1 MSQFFMRSFGWLP
14 AVALAWAAGAP
25 GAHAEPGTPE
35 RVPGA
40 AADFSGVTLG
50 GDLPEGDPNSVR
62 LKALIDG
69 TDGLAGMPGIVLV
82 QRDSEDFARLHD
94 VFVTRGY
101 LATVVRDLSQ
111 RIKIPGNLRIV
122 VGDCG
127 EVNASYIPSERA
139 IALCHEVIAYYADNF
154 RALYPKDPERV
165 GIATVSATTFSL
177 LHELGHAFFDIFGL
191 PNLGS
196 EEDAADRI
204 AALLLLEQGGPAIV
218 QVMEGA
224 RGLQALGKLGAATW
238 DVHAFGDQ
246 RFYNVACLVLGSTH
260 RTDAILTGEDE
271 FNEGR
276 AGGCVREY
284 DRARASLDLFL
295 APYRTAVAATP
306 TPAPPLEPPAPAM
319 PPVLRPLPELLPPQP
334 QLNPLPQ
341 LRPMPWVDELAPRRS
356 IPSASR

>member
-1 MSQFFMRSFGWLP
+1 MSRCFVRNSMWLS
-14 AVALAWAAGAP
+14 AMSLAWTVGVAGAR
-25 GAHAEPGTPE
+25 AESGMPE

-40 AADFSGVTLG
+40 TADFSGVTLG
-50 GDLPEGDPNSVR
+50 GEIPEGDPNNTQ

-69 TDGLAGMPGIVLV
+69 SDGLSGMPGIVLV

-94 VFVTRGY
+94 VFVTKGY
-101 LATVVRDLSQ
+101 LATVVRDLSR
-111 RIKIPGNLRIV
+111 RIQIPGNLRII

-127 EVNASYIPSERA
+127 EVNASYVPSERA
-139 IALCHEVIAYYADNF
+139 IAICHEVIAYYADNF

-177 LHELGHAFFDIFGL
+177 LHELGHAFFHIFGL

-204 AALLLLEQGGPAIV
+204 AALLLLEQGDTAIT

-260 RTDAILTGEDE
+260 RTDAILTGEDD

-276 AGGCVREY
+276 ARGCMREY

-295 APYRTAVAATP
+295 APYRPAVAAT
-306 TPAPPLEPPAPAM
+306 TLAPPPEAPIPATR
-319 PPVLRPLPELLPPQP
+319 PVLRPLPELMQRQP
-334 QLNPLPQ
+334 QLMPLPQ
-341 LRPMPWVDELAPRRS
+341 LQPLPLGYGLSAASDPR
-356 IPSASR
+356 

>member
-1 MSQFFMRSFGWLP
+1 MFQIFSRNFKWLSAMS
-14 AVALAWAAGAP
+14 LAWTVGPAAAR
-25 GAHAEPGTPE
+25 AETSTPE

-40 AADFSGVTLG
+40 TADFSGVTLG
-50 GDLPEGDPNSVR
+50 GEMPDGDPSR
-62 LKALIDG
+62 AQLKALIDG
-69 TDGLAGMPGIVLV
+69 TDGLSGMPGIVLV

-94 VFVTRGY
+94 VLVTKGY
-101 LATVVRDLSQ
+101 LATVVRDLHQ

-127 EVNASYIPSERA
+127 EVNATYIPSERA
-139 IALCHEVIAYYADNF
+139 IAICHEVIAYYADNF

-204 AALLLLEQGGPAIV
+204 AALLLLEQGDPAIV

-246 RFYNVACLVLGSTH
+246 RFYNVACLVLGSTQ
-260 RTDAILTGEDE
+260 RSDAILNGEDE

-276 AGGCVREY
+276 APGCVREY

-295 APYRTAVAATP
+295 APYRPALAAAP
-306 TPAPPLEPPAPAM
+306 TPAPQPEPPPAM
-319 PPVLRPLPELLPPQP
+319 RPVLLPLPELLPPAP
-334 QLNPLPQ
+334 QLKPLPQ
-341 LRPMPWVDELAPRRS
+341 LRPLPRGATPPAPR
-356 IPSASR
+356 